1 MPSFLTDFL
10 SGLERGTR
18 GLPQALQTSEQLGLQ
33 RRKLES
39 EQQKAELERQ
49 RKAAKLA
56 WDMAL
61 ASGDKDAIRSAY
73 ERMEELELLPS
84 QRGPQTP
91 DAQPEIEPP
100 PGSWGGAEF
109 PGGGTPPTPR
119 ESTPEEIEARKKS
132 AAQKEP
138 ALRTLPII
146 GDPQP
151 DESEPA
157 LRNLPIIGDP
167 QPDKSEYALRNL
179 LDRTGGPPAN
189 PVLKA
194 IFANIDAEKRLA
206 KIDAE
211 AKELKLKKAQL
222 DYDNT
227 LNKHKDWKAVGDF
240 FWRVGDDGNPEVH
253 GNPLLNNQIDKIY
266 PEKGFYVTNAKE
278 FVPIPEVMQH
288 IIGLYDEGDPGKL
301 VHSIDWKAGLILY
314 KNGEVK
320 PLKPEDMQAII
331 DMEKRLSETKM
342 EEAAA
347 KYKLMKDHTS
357 WKYSLNVNQKNAERL
372 SGLMKHVDKSVSG
385 GTMTPDQAI
394 SFVETQISYMPEFKY
409 DKTGIL
415 ESLRDHTTMIAM
427 QVGQR
432 FNASQ
437 KEQIADAAKAQAD
450 ADEIL
455 HLLGEPHVEKHVGR
469 VAGTIHK
476 FKSALTGEAN
486 VHEDVV
492 AFDMLLSNLRDEIV
506 RARTGAVINEQEEV
520 MYSKMLGSE
529 VKDVKALRTRLKT
542 LIYIMQGRRNVLWEQ
557 GLNAS
562 FGEEAGRAYY
572 HKIPQFQSKYET
584 PIAVGLTDAEM
595 DQ

>member
-18 GLPQALQTSEQLGLQ
+18 GLPQALQTSERLGLQ

-39 EQQKAELERQ
+39 EQQESELERQ

-56 WDMAL
+56 WEIAK

-84 QRGPQTP
+84 QTP

-100 PGSWGGAEF
+100 LGQGL
-109 PGGGTPPTPR
+109 
-119 ESTPEEIEARKKS
+119 EE
-132 AAQKEP
+132 
-138 ALRTLPII
+138 
-146 GDPQP
+146 
-151 DESEPA
+151 
-157 LRNLPIIGDP
+157 RNLPIIGDP
-167 QPDKSEYALRNL
+167 QPDKSEWGERNL
-179 LDRTGGPPAN
+179 PIIGDPQLDKSDLPELLPPLSPPIAEPSVSDRIMPGSGQPAPPPPVAPEGPMDLTGEPTAN
-189 PVLKA
+189 PVLRA
-194 IFANIDAEKRLA
+194 IFANIDAEKRLQ
-206 KIDAE
+206 KIEAE
-211 AKELKLKKAQL
+211 RKDLEFKKAQL

-227 LNKHKDWKAVGDF
+227 LNKHKNWKAVGDF
-240 FWRVGDDGNPEVH
+240 FWRVGDDGNPEVY

-266 PEKGFYVTNAKE
+266 PEKGFYVTKARE

-347 KYKLMKDHTS
+347 RYNLMKDHTS
-357 WKYSLNVNQKNAERL
+357 FKYSLNVNQKNSERL

-415 ESLRDHTTMIAM
+415 ESLRDHATMIAM
-427 QVGQR
+427 NVGQR
-432 FNASQ
+432 FNATQ

-455 HLLGEPHVEKHVGR
+455 HLLGESHVEKHVGR
-469 VAGTIHK
+469 LAGTIHK

-562 FGEEAGRAYY
+562 FGEEAGSAYY
-572 HKIPQFQSKYET
+572 HKIPQFQSKYEDG
-584 PIAVGLTDAEM
+584 IAVGLSDKDME
-595 DQ
+595 

>member
-1 MPSFLTDFL
+1 MPSFLADFL

-18 GLPQALQTSEQLGLQ
+18 GLPQALQTSERLGLQ

-39 EQQKAELERQ
+39 EQQESELERQ

-61 ASGDKDAIRSAY
+61 ASGDKGAMRSAY

-91 DAQPEIEPP
+91 DAEPEIEPP
-100 PGSWGGAEF
+100 PVAREGAEF
-109 PGGGTPPTPR
+109 PGGGTPTTPL
-119 ESTPEEIEARKKS
+119 ESTFEEIEARKKS

-138 ALRTLPII
+138 ALRNLPII

-151 DESEPA
+151 DESEWEE
-157 LRNLPIIGDP
+157 R
-167 QPDKSEYALRNL
+167 YL
-179 LDRTGGPPAN
+179 LDRTGEPPAN

-194 IFANIDAEKRLA
+194 IFANLDAEKRL
-206 KIDAE
+206 KEIDAE
-211 AKELKLKKAQL
+211 TKDLKFKKAQL

-227 LNKHKDWKAVGDF
+227 LNKHKDWKPVGGGEW
-240 FWRVGDDGNPEVH
+240 FWRMDDKGNPQVL
-253 GNPLLNNQIDKIY
+253 GNPLFNNEIYKIY
-266 PEKGFYVTNAKE
+266 PDEGFYVTNARE
-278 FVPIPEVMQH
+278 FVPIP
-288 IIGLYDEGDPGKL
+288 DEMRNLTAGSIKGDPGKS

-331 DMEKRLSETKM
+331 DAENRLSETKM

-455 HLLGEPHVEKHVGR
+455 HLLGKQHVQKHVGR
-469 VAGTIHK
+469 VAGTIHN
-476 FKSALTGEAN
+476 FRSALTGEAN

-529 VKDVKALRTRLKT
+529 VKEVEALQARLKT

-572 HKIPQFQSKYET
+572 HKIPQFQSKYEDG
-584 PIAVGLTDAEM
+584 IAVGLSDKDME
-595 DQ
+595 